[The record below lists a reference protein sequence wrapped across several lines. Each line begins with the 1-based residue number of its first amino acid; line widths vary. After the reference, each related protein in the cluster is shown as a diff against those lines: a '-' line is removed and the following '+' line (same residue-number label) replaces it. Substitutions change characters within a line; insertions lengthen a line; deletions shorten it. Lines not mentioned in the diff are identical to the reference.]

1 MMVRYKIFD
10 LMSLE
15 SMFQVNRIIKS
26 QDSIRKI
33 KIIASEHEH
42 TDF

>member
-33 KIIASEHEH
+33 KIIASKHEH